1 MTRTLYQLKNDL
13 LTTLDENR
21 AEIIED
27 VYPDDRVAEYVDTAI
42 PVYYGDLAAM
52 LADDTSLGFVHD
64 EGLLG
69 DNPDV
74 FTTIQVAIYEELIGV
89 ASEWLHETAYATPGA

>member
-13 LTTLDENR
+13 LETLDDNR
-21 AEIIED
+21 DDILED
-27 VYPDDRVAEYVDTAI
+27 AYPEDRVAEYVETAI

-52 LADDTSLGFVHD
+52 LADDTSLGFVDD

-74 FTTIQVAIYEELIGV
+74 FTIIQVSIYEELSHE
-89 ASEWLHETAYATPGA
+89 ADNWLGNALNAAAA